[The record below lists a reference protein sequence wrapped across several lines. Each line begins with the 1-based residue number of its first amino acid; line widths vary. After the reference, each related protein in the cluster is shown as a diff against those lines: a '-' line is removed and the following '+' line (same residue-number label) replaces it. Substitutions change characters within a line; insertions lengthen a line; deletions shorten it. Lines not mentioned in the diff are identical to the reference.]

1 MNQNEMMFNI
11 KYKHNFYVKKCSRL
25 FSLHTIKSKSFF
37 SNVVSMKHILIKAQ
51 F

>member
-11 KYKHNFYVKKCSRL
+11 KYTHNFYVKKCSRL
-25 FSLHTIKSKSFF
+25 FSLHTIKRKSFF
-37 SNVVSMKHILIKAQ
+37 SNAVSMKHISMETQ